1 MPSGYRVAHLDEI
14 EPVRG
19 REYPEVADWKPIRHE
34 LGIGAFGVNAFV
46 VGSAGDLVIDE
57 HDETDYGHEELYV
70 VIRGRAEFTVGGET
84 VDAPAGTFLF
94 VPDPALRRRA
104 VAVEPDTAVIGVG
117 AKPGEPF
124 SPSKWEQ
131 EYTAGR
137 GSGA

>member
-1 MPSGYRVAHLDEI
+1 MPSAYRVAHLDRI

-19 REYPEVADWKPIRHE
+19 QDYPEVADWKPVRHD
-34 LGIGAFGVNAFV
+34 LGIEAFGVNAFV

-70 VIRGRAEFTVGGET
+70 VIRGHAEFTVAGEKI
-84 VDAPAGTFLF
+84 DAPAGTFVF
-94 VPDPALRRRA
+94 VPDPEVRRQAFAL
-104 VAVEPDTAVIGVG
+104 EPDTAVLGVG